1 MKRASTHSE
10 LLLENDELRARL
22 EEAEETL
29 RAIRNHEVDALM
41 VEGPEGEQVFTL
53 KGAEQPYRII
63 VEAMGEG
70 AVTIAPDQ
78 TVLYCNRRFAEIIRR
93 PLNLIMGAV
102 FPTFIAAGDQ
112 PLLKQLLAAR
122 DGDRKEMM
130 LETGDGT
137 EIPAYI
143 SARMVCLDD
152 RQVVS
157 MVVTDLTS
165 QKEAH
170 AQLSESNRLLRQ
182 EIVARKIIEEE
193 LKESRERLRY
203 LSINTRKVR
212 EEERTSLS
220 RELHDELG
228 QVLTGIKMDVAW
240 IRRRTPEDNATIIER
255 VDSLL
260 TLIDD
265 AIVSVQK
272 ISMAL
277 RPPALDDFGLQEAMR
292 LAAEDFEKRTKVACE
307 IISKPQNIFL
317 KEEISTQAFRIF
329 QEALTNVA
337 RHAGAA
343 QKVTVSLRTAGDTF
357 IMEVRD
363 DGRGITKK
371 EISDLKSIGLTGM
384 RERAFAMGGSL
395 TVAGTRGK
403 GTTITLSV
411 PLSGGK
417 EEPDILKRRRR
428 KQPEEG

>member
-1 MKRASTHSE
+1 MKRARTHSE
-10 LLLENDELRARL
+10 LLLENEELRARL

-70 AVTIAPDQ
+70 AVTIAPDE
-78 TVLYCNRRFAEIIRR
+78 TVLYCNRRFAEIIKR
-93 PLNLIMGAV
+93 PLHLIIGAA

-112 PLLKQLLAAR
+112 PLLEQLLGAR
-122 DGDRKEMM
+122 DGDRKEMT

-182 EIVARKIIEEE
+182 EIAARKIIEEE

-203 LSINTRKVR
+203 LSINSRKVR

-228 QVLTGIKMDVAW
+228 QVL
-240 IRRRTPEDNATIIER
+240 
-255 VDSLL
+255 
-260 TLIDD
+260 
-265 AIVSVQK
+265 
-272 ISMAL
+272 
-277 RPPALDDFGLQEAMR
+277 
-292 LAAEDFEKRTKVACE
+292 
-307 IISKPQNIFL
+307 
-317 KEEISTQAFRIF
+317 QA
-329 QEALTNVA
+329 
-337 RHAGAA
+337 
-343 QKVTVSLRTAGDTF
+343 
-357 IMEVRD
+357 
-363 DGRGITKK
+363 
-371 EISDLKSIGLTGM
+371 
-384 RERAFAMGGSL
+384 
-395 TVAGTRGK
+395 
-403 GTTITLSV
+403 
-411 PLSGGK
+411 
-417 EEPDILKRRRR
+417 
-428 KQPEEG
+428 

>member
-203 LSINTRKVR
+203 LSINSRKVR

-240 IRRRTPEDNATIIER
+240 IGRRTPEDNATIIER

>member
-1 MKRASTHSE
+1 MKRARTHSE
-10 LLLENDELRARL
+10 LLLENEELRARL

-70 AVTIAPDQ
+70 AVTIAPDE
-78 TVLYCNRRFAEIIRR
+78 TVLYCNRRFAEIIKR
-93 PLNLIMGAV
+93 PLHLIIGAA

-112 PLLKQLLAAR
+112 PLLKQLLGAR
-122 DGDRKEMM
+122 DGDRKEMT

-165 QKEAH
+165 QKEAR

-182 EIVARKIIEEE
+182 EIAARKIIEEE

-203 LSINTRKVR
+203 LSINSRKVR

-240 IRRRTPEDNATIIER
+240 IGRRTPEDNTLVRER
-255 VDSLL
+255 LDSLL
-260 TLIDD
+260 ALIDG
-265 AIVSVQK
+265 AIVSVQR

-307 IISKPQNIFL
+307 IISKPRYIVL
-317 KEEISTQAFRIF
+317 KEEISTEAFRIF

-343 QKVTVSLRTAGDTF
+343 QSVTVSLRTAGDKF

-363 DGRGITKK
+363 DGRGITK
-371 EISDLKSIGLTGM
+371 EQVSDLKSIGLTGM

-403 GTTITLSV
+403 GTTISLSV
-411 PLSGGK
+411 PLGEGK
-417 EEPDILKRRRR
+417 EKPGTIKRRRR
-428 KQPEEG
+428 KPEEG

>member
-10 LLLENDELRARL
+10 LLLENEELRARL

-70 AVTIAPDQ
+70 AVTIAPDE
-78 TVLYCNRRFAEIIRR
+78 TVLYCNRRFAEIIKR
-93 PLNLIMGAV
+93 PLNLIMGAA
-102 FPTFIAAGDQ
+102 FPTFIVVGDQ
-112 PLLKQLLAAR
+112 PLLKQLLTAR
-122 DGDRKEMM
+122 DGDGKEMM

-137 EIPAYI
+137 EVPAYI

-170 AQLSESNRLLRQ
+170 AQLSASNRLLRQ
-182 EIVARKIIEEE
+182 EIAERKIIEEQLE
-193 LKESRERLRY
+193 ESRERLRR
-203 LSINTRKVR
+203 LSTHLRRVR
-212 EEERTSLS
+212 EEERKSLS

-240 IRRRTPEDNATIIER
+240 IGRKTPEENTVIVDR
-255 VDSLL
+255 VNSVLA
-260 TLIDD
+260 LIDD
-265 AIVSVQK
+265 AILSVQR
-272 ISMAL
+272 ISTAL
-277 RPPALDDFGLQEAMR
+277 RPPALDDFGLQEAMK
-292 LAAEDFEKRTKVACE
+292 LAAEDFEKRTKVACK
-307 IISKPQNIFL
+307 IISKPEHILL
-317 KEEISTQAFRIF
+317 KGEISTEAFRIF
-329 QEALTNVA
+329 QEALTNIT
-337 RHAGAA
+337 RHAGA
-343 QKVTVSLRTAGDTF
+343 QSVTVSLQNAGDTF

-371 EISDLKSIGLTGM
+371 QISDLKSIGLTGM
-384 RERAFAMGGSL
+384 RERAFAMRGSL
-395 TVAGTRGK
+395 TVTGSRGK
-403 GTTITLSV
+403 GTTIALSV
-411 PLSGGK
+411 PLKKGK
-417 EEPDILKRRRR
+417 EEPEILKRRRKKR
-428 KQPEEG
+428 PEEG